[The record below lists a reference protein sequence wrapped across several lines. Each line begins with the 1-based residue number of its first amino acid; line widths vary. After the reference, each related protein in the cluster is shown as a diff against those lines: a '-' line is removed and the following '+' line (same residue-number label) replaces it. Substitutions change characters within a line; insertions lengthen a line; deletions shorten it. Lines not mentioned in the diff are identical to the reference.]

1 MISVDFYN
9 IIKNL
14 LINPRFVFSFTL
26 RTFQNNTTRGWKRMN
41 SEFSIT
47 FKNFLILFHT
57 LNYFMTQ
64 S

>member
-14 LINPRFVFSFTL
+14 LINQRCVFSFTL
-26 RTFQNNTTRGWKRMN
+26 RTFQNNTARGWKRMN
-41 SEFSIT
+41 SKFSIT

-64 S
+64 P